1 MPVSI
6 NIENGVAALAL
17 AQLAGAEPDELRSAM
32 ASFEGVERR
41 FDFKVKNERHVVLSD
56 YAHHPEEI
64 RQSILSLREVF
75 GGRKLTAIFQPHLYS
90 RTHDFYMEFAE
101 SLSLLDEAVLTE
113 IYPARELPMPGVSS
127 QLIYDNI
134 AEGVEKYIIKKDTV
148 LDFVK
153 SHPTDVLVILGAGDL
168 DDYTQRIADIIKTD
182 I

>member
-1 MPVSI
+1 
-6 NIENGVAALAL
+6 
-17 AQLAGAEPDELRSAM
+17 M
-32 ASFEGVERR
+32 ASFQGVERR
-41 FDFKVKNERHVVLSD
+41 FDFKIKNDRHVVLSD

-75 GGRKLTAIFQPHLYS
+75 DGRKLTAIFQPHLYS

-113 IYPARELPMPGVSS
+113 IYPARELPIEGVSS
-127 QLIYDNI
+127 KLIYDNL